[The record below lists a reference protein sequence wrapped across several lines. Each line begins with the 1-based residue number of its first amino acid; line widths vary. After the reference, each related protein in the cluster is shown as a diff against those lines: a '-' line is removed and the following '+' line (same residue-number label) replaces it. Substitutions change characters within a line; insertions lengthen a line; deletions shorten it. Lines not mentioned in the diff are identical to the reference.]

1 MNKEWIEGC
10 RAGSELVLEFL
21 KEVKN
26 IDFEEEF
33 NLWSNCDSYTNW
45 KGDKIDK
52 RGDTNCVVSEAEEK
66 E

>member
-1 MNKEWIEGC
+1 MSKEWIEGC

-33 NLWSNCDSYTNW
+33 KELDKFCNNLTKFNGGNNG
-45 KGDKIDK
+45 K
-52 RGDTNCVVSEAEEK
+52 N
-66 E
+66 